1 MAGRRALASTWRALV
16 AGLAVAGWA
25 EKGVYYDVT
34 VSADGSAAVPT
45 AALTPTRQQPSR

>member
-25 EKGVYYDVT
+25 EKGVYYNVT
-34 VSADGSAAVPT
+34 VSADGA